1 MGGIEHDP
9 KRIKISN
16 QKGSIQMNKRRRTIL
31 LSYGGYLLFM
41 MIVAF
46 IYQVAHPKDPPQP
59 LSASAQKAVANVLIG
74 NLTTLTGIVIIGV
87 CIVWF
92 VLAKDRHRHRR

>member
-1 MGGIEHDP
+1 
-9 KRIKISN
+9 
-16 QKGSIQMNKRRRTIL
+16 MNKRRRTIL
-31 LSYGGYLLFM
+31 LSYGGYILFM

-46 IYQVAHPKDPPQP
+46 IYQLTHAKDPPQP
-59 LSASAQKAVANVLIG
+59 LSVSAQKAVANVLIG
-74 NLTTLTGIVIIGV
+74 NLTTLTGIVIIVV